1 MKQKLWAAIEAYRS
15 SGGREEHRRNQDI
28 LDVLINRSENIKA
41 AYDTWQEKTEWVQE
55 TAVSRELG
63 KHRADVLR
71 ERIENLKL
79 ELADLKAAAS
89 REVAGRRGKSVV
101 AEIIVLKIVAS
112 NFKDEDIVRTGRE
125 MSHNLTGNGFLFLDE
140 AQLIGFARVLMARAL
155 GQ

>member
-15 SGGREEHRRNQDI
+15 SGGREEHRHNQDI
-28 LDVLINRSENIKA
+28 LDVLINRSENTKA

-55 TAVSRELG
+55 TAVPRELG

-89 REVAGRRGKSVV
+89 REVAGRRGKTVV
-101 AEIIVLKIVAS
+101 S
-112 NFKDEDIVRTGRE
+112 NFKDEDIVRTARE

-140 AQLIGFARVLMARAL
+140 AQLIGFARALMARAL
-155 GQ
+155 G